1 MNHIFKFIIILFFLV
16 SCSSKEEEKISVLS
30 DKEMETQMIEAY
42 EEGLRELEKGDV
54 IYATRRFNEAE
65 LLYPQSEWASK
76 SILMSAYAFYSQ
88 NYYERSIFELERFI
102 SKYPKHKNIDYAYFL
117 LAMNYYENIIDEKK
131 DLEPLLLSK
140 EKFEYIVKNF
150 PETDF
155 AQDSIYKLALIQ
167 DVLASKEMHIGK
179 YYLKRKKW
187 IAAIN
192 RFKTVLS
199 DYETT
204 VYVEEALHR
213 LVETYYKIGL
223 VDEAEKYANV
233 LGYNYQSSKWYEQ
246 SYKIFNKKYATLQD
260 SKKDKK
266 SILKRFKSILKRQ
279 KKII

>member
-1 MNHIFKFIIILFFLV
+1 MNHIIKFIIILFFLV

-117 LAMNYYENIIDEKK
+117 LAMNHYENIIDEKK

-266 SILKRFKSILKRQ
+266 SILKRFKSIFK
-279 KKII
+279 

>member
-16 SCSSKEEEKISVLS
+16 SCSSKEEEKISILS

-42 EEGLRELEKGDV
+42 EEGLRELEKGDI

-117 LAMNYYENIIDEKK
+117 LAMNHYENIIDEKK

-266 SILKRFKSILKRQ
+266 SILKRFKSIFK
-279 KKII
+279 

>member
-1 MNHIFKFIIILFFLV
+1 MNHILKFIIILFFLV

-30 DKEMETQMIEAY
+30 DKEMEIQMIEAY
-42 EEGLRELEKGDV
+42 EEGLRELKKGDV
-54 IYATRRFNEAE
+54 IYASRRFNEAE

-117 LAMNYYENIIDEKK
+117 LAMNHYENIIDEKK

-213 LVETYYKIGL
+213 LVETYYRIGL
-223 VDEAEKYANV
+223 EAEAKKYANV

-266 SILKRFKSILKRQ
+266 SILKRFKSIFK
-279 KKII
+279 

>member
-1 MNHIFKFIIILFFLV
+1 MNRVLKFIIILFFLF

-42 EEGLRELEKGDV
+42 EEGVRELEKGDV
-54 IYATRRFNEAE
+54 IYATRKFNEAE

-117 LAMNYYENIIDEKK
+117 LAMNHYENIIDEKK

-155 AQDSIYKLALIQ
+155 AQDSIYKIALIQ

-266 SILKRFKSILKRQ
+266 SILKRFKSIFK
-279 KKII
+279 

>member
-16 SCSSKEEEKISVLS
+16 SCSSKEEEKISILS

-54 IYATRRFNEAE
+54 IYASRRFNEAE

-117 LAMNYYENIIDEKK
+117 LAMNHYENIIDEKK

-213 LVETYYKIGL
+213 LVETYYKIGF

-246 SYKIFNKKYATLQD
+246 SYKIFNKKYATLQN

-266 SILKRFKSILKRQ
+266 SILKRFKSIFK
-279 KKII
+279 

>member
-117 LAMNYYENIIDEKK
+117 SAMNHYENIIDEKK

-266 SILKRFKSILKRQ
+266 SILKRFKSIFK
-279 KKII
+279 

>member
-117 LAMNYYENIIDEKK
+117 LAMNHYENIIDEKK

-213 LVETYYKIGL
+213 LVETYYKLGL

-266 SILKRFKSILKRQ
+266 SILKRFKSIFK
-279 KKII
+279 

>member
-1 MNHIFKFIIILFFLV
+1 MNHIFKFIIILFFLF

-117 LAMNYYENIIDEKK
+117 LAMNHYENIIDEKK

-192 RFKTVLS
+192 RFKTVIEQ
-199 DYETT
+199 YETT
-204 VYVEEALHR
+204 IYVEEALHR
-213 LVETYYKIGL
+213 LVEVHYRIGL
-223 VDEAEKYANV
+223 EDEAKKYAKL
-233 LGYNYQSSKWYEQ
+233 LGYNYESSEWYKK
-246 SYKIFNKKYATLQD
+246 SYILFNKNYE
-260 SKKDKK
+260 KKILEKNK
-266 SILKRFKSILKRQ
+266 NKNSILNKAKSLFD
-279 KKII
+279 

>member
-30 DKEMETQMIEAY
+30 DKEMEIQMIEAY

-102 SKYPKHKNIDYAYFL
+102 SKYPKHKNVDYAFFL
-117 LAMNYYENIIDEKK
+117 LAMNHYENIIDEKK

-266 SILKRFKSILKRQ
+266 SILKRFKSIFK
-279 KKII
+279 

>member
-1 MNHIFKFIIILFFLV
+1 MNHIFKFVIILFFLV
-16 SCSSKEEEKISVLS
+16 SCSSKEEEKVSVLS

-42 EEGLRELEKGDV
+42 EEGFRELQKGDV
-54 IYATRRFNEAE
+54 IYATRKFNEAE

-102 SKYPKHKNIDYAYFL
+102 SKYPKHKNIDYAFCL
-117 LAMNYYENIIDEKK
+117 LAMNHYENIIDEKK

-246 SYKIFNKKYATLQD
+246 SYKIFNKKYVTLQD

-266 SILKRFKSILKRQ
+266 SIFKRLKSIFK
-279 KKII
+279 